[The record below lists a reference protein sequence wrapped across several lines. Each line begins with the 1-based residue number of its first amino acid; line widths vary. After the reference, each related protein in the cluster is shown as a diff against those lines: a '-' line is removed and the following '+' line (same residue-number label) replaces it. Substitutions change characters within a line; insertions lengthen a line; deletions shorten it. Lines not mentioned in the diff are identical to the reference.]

1 MKEKFKNIVKL
12 IKDNKVKSI
21 VISTLLLILISG
33 ISYAIF
39 LVSAESGDKK
49 VISGVLDIAYVDGET
64 INATGALP
72 LNENEI
78 DEFSSKTKFTVKN
91 TGNIPVYL
99 EVSLTDIT
107 IDDDLKV
114 NDFKYALYK
123 ESEQIATGTFE
134 NCGTELVLGENIL
147 QFVDDNVVEYTIA
160 LWIQDNGGDQNSM
173 LNSNFSAKIQV
184 EAIGTNTLLPP
195 EYQRVEYIES
205 TGTQYIDTGYVNSS
219 DNNPYKIEIDFK
231 LESLSNDGFVF
242 GTARNTGN
250 QYSFIFGYNLSDN
263 AWIFSRLGSSGSGI
277 RFGTPDTSR
286 HTIKYVF
293 NEGLYFDG
301 VLESTTVEQAS
312 TSISSNKNI
321 GLFARIRGTTPNAYS
336 NIRMYSCK
344 FYESENILVR
354 DFVPCYRK
362 SDNVAGLYDVVNN
375 EFYTNSGTGNF
386 VVGAD
391 IFYW

>member
-1 MKEKFKNIVKL
+1 MKKRNGF
-12 IKDNKVKSI
+12 
-21 VISTLLLILISG
+21 VISTTL
-33 ISYAIF
+33 YAIF
-39 LVSAESGDKK
+39 GIMLLLVFYILYALSNNR
-49 VISGVLDIAYVDGET
+49 YVVT
-64 INATGALP
+64 SS
-72 LNENEI
+72 I
-78 DEFSSKTKFTVKN
+78 DEIKS
-91 TGNIPVYL
+91 
-99 EVSLTDIT
+99 
-107 IDDDLKV
+107 
-114 NDFKYALYK
+114 
-123 ESEQIATGTFE
+123 
-134 NCGTELVLGENIL
+134 VLRA
-147 QFVDDNVVEYTIA
+147 Q
-160 LWIQDNGGDQNSM
+160 
-173 LNSNFSAKIQV
+173 
-184 EAIGTNTLLPP
+184 LPP
-195 EYQRVEYIES
+195 EYQQVEYIES

-231 LESLSNDGFVF
+231 FESLSNDGFVF